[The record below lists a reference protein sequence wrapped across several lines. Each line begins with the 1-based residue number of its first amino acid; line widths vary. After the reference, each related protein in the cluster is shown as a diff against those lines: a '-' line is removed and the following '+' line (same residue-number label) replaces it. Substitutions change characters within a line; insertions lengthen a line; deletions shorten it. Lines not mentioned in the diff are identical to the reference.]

1 MVKSEVKTNE
11 IEKRESI
18 KKNNEI
24 KSWFF
29 GKITEI
35 NNPVARL
42 TEKKKE
48 KTQITH
54 NRNEK
59 KDVIMISWTLKGLIK
74 EYNGKKKNTMSNS
87 MTTSLIT

>member
-1 MVKSEVKTNE
+1 MVKSEAKTNE

-35 NNPVARL
+35 NNPIARL
-42 TEKKKE
+42 TEKKKRE
-48 KTQITH
+48 DT
-54 NRNEK
+54 NY
-59 KDVIMISWTLKGLIK
+59 L
-74 EYNGKKKNTMSNS
+74 
-87 MTTSLIT
+87 